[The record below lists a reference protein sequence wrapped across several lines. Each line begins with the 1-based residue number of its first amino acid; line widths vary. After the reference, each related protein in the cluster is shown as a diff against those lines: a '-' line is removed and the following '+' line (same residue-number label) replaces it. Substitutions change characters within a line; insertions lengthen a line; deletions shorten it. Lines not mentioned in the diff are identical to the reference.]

1 MTQYLNIIADLTL
14 LGAIVYL
21 IGLIKTNSR
30 LQSAVLERFDEYPRS
45 MLKDLQRKARKAE
58 KHPVMYR
65 TEEGEIVSADKIVK
79 GNIDGS
85 DSL

>member
-1 MTQYLNIIADLTL
+1 MTQYLNIIADLAL
-14 LGAIVYL
+14 LGAIIYS

-30 LQSAVLERFDEYPRS
+30 LQKSVLERFDEYPRS

-79 GNIDGS
+79 GDIE
-85 DSL
+85 